1 MVAFMTL
8 INVRLGFW
16 IPNPGLLECCLAEND
31 KHPTKIRFD
40 NVFGHELEEIE
51 QRRKQAGQSD

>member
-1 MVAFMTL
+1 MTL

-31 KHPTKIRFD
+31 THPTKIRFD